1 MKKLILLSIIAV
13 LLFVGCEIQTS
24 PVSSYQIEAKKSE
37 EAQQKLINS
46 TPIPEITDS
55 LERKNVAKRAE
66 IFNEQNKV
74 SYIYLINYGR
84 IMAFYTVKG
93 KVSSLRSYLAPTEKL
108 VNFRGKNC
116 STINYSTESADCY
129 AVEAPDLDGTYGEN
143 VSGIFFFTTDGA
155 YVEWNG
161 DYMMSDQPLQ
171 LTDKP
176 ALVREI
182 K

>member
-1 MKKLILLSIIAV
+1 MKKFLIVFSLIF
-13 LLFVGCEIQTS
+13 LFSLTGCGGTPNSYKNEIQTAN
-24 PVSSYQIEAKKSE
+24 QIQE
-37 EAQQKLINS
+37 QLIDS
-46 TPIPEITDS
+46 TPVPQIRTSI
-55 LERKNVAKRAE
+55 ERANVSKRAE
-66 IFNEQNKV
+66 IFSSQNKV

-93 KVSSLRSYLAPTEKL
+93 KVSSLHSYLFPSDKI
-108 VNFRGKNC
+108 VNKSGNTCNRTVDG
-116 STINYSTESADCY
+116 DCY
-129 AVEAPDLDGTYGEN
+129 IVEAPDIDGTYGEN

-161 DYMMSDQPLQ
+161 EYMMSDQPLQ

-176 ALVREI
+176 ALIREI